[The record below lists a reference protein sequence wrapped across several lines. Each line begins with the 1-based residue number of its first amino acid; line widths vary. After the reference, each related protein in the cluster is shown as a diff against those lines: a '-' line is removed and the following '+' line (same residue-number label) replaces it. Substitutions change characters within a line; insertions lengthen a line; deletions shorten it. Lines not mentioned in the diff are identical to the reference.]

1 MTYEEFLHNVFKI
14 SAAEFN
20 DIAELIDE
28 QISLNEVSR
37 FYSFYS
43 LSRTYTFLFDKIINN
58 IRLYY
63 NIDVLTPKYNFL
75 FFKIDSQFNSFPE
88 EAKTKIV
95 EKYYKLYDIY
105 VKYHVNIIPV
115 KSRSDCYYKEVLRIE
130 PLFTKENITK
140 LLSEFDDSMFK
151 INNSPWRFKDKY
163 YAVIIYNLFYNYV
176 SEYNSFII
184 RCALKHLNN
193 REYPKDFNLYLDS
206 IFSDCKEMRE
216 VCVSLLPNFKEN
228 VLKIYNKF
236 IYWFELD
243 RSFTI

>member
-1 MTYEEFLHNVFKI
+1 MTYEEFLLNVFKV

-20 DIAELIDE
+20 DIVECVDE
-28 QISLNEVSR
+28 SLSLSEVSNL
-37 FYSFYS
+37 YSFHHP
-43 LSRTYTFLFDKIINN
+43 LRIYTFLFDRIINN
-58 IRLYY
+58 ICLYY
-63 NIDVLTPKYNFL
+63 DIDVSTPKYNFL

-105 VKYHVNIIPV
+105 VKYHVSVISV
-115 KSRSDCYYKEVLRIE
+115 KNTSDCYYKEVLKTE
-130 PLFTKENITK
+130 PLFTKENVAK

-151 INNSPWRFKDKY
+151 INNSSWRFRNKY
-163 YAVIIYNLFYNYV
+163 YALIIYNLFYNYV

-184 RCALKHLNN
+184 HCALEHLNN
-193 REYPKDFNLYLDS
+193 REYPKDFDLYLDS

-216 VCVSLLPNFKEN
+216 ACVSLLPNFKEN

-243 RSFTI
+243 RSFKI